1 MNNNDNL
8 PFVQGSHN
16 GYFTRSEK
24 VLHRRTIGLL
34 ADQILIIFD
43 EIFGKRE
50 HEFESYLHFHPDF
63 KFQNDSLIAMGQNFN
78 VLIFPF
84 GTFQNIK
91 KYRGQKNPLQGW
103 CSPEF
108 GTHLPNW
115 VLSFGGRMQ
124 LPFGLGF
131 CLFPVE
137 KTASIDDYSLKY
149 TYQNERF
156 NLSIKIK
163 GQNYSITCSPQGMFI
178 Q

>member
-1 MNNNDNL
+1 MNNSDNL
-8 PFVQGSHN
+8 PFSQGSHN
-16 GYFTRSEK
+16 GYFTLSEK

-34 ADQILIIFD
+34 EDQILIVFD
-43 EIFGKRE
+43 EIIGECE
-50 HEFESYLHFHPDF
+50 HKFESYLHFHSDF
-63 KFQNDSLIAMGQNFN
+63 KFKDDSLIAIRQNFN

-103 CSPEF
+103 YSPEF

-115 VLSFGGRMQ
+115 VLSFEGRVQ
-124 LPFGLGF
+124 LPVRLGF
-131 CLFPVE
+131 CLIPVE
-137 KTASIDDYSLKY
+137 KTASIDDYSLKH

-156 NLSIKIK
+156 YLSIKIK